1 MGLRFHL
8 KDKWLLISPENNQ
21 NLPLYDELE
30 QLDNGTLVVWDE
42 IDKIPS
48 TNFSEMIDKLRN
60 HISLVFIF

>member
-1 MGLRFHL
+1 VA
-8 KDKWLLISPENNQ
+8 INIPENNQ

-42 IDKIPS
+42 IDKISS

-60 HISLVFIF
+60 HISLVEAAQ